1 MTEENTPDKPKEK
14 REQRRLNF
22 GWLELVTL
30 GYLLFMLSL
39 VISPAVY
46 NASQARPASICVEKQ
61 KKIVHD
67 LVTEIYDKDGLLP
80 EAADWSAGL
89 KGYTPKDFKCP
100 TANTPAGTI
109 DYGFNPVM
117 DHRWIAHIGKPS
129 KAPLT
134 FDERDE
140 RPDYRHMSHLVIT
153 FLDEHVEIVSQ
164 PEAEAY
170 LNADPF
176 DNAPND
182 EKDEDG
188 E

>member
-1 MTEENTPDKPKEK
+1 MVEEKEQK
-14 REQRRLNF
+14 SGEKKRLNF

-30 GYLLFMLSL
+30 GYLLFALSL

-67 LVTEIYDKDGLLP
+67 LITSINDKDGLLP
-80 EAADWSAGL
+80 EASSWSAGL
-89 KGYTPKDFKCP
+89 KDYTPKDFKCP
-100 TANTPAGTI
+100 AVNTPEGTI
-109 DYGFNPVM
+109 DYGFNTVM
-117 DHRWIAHIGKPS
+117 DHRWIAHISKPE

-134 FDERDE
+134 YDERDE
-140 RPDYRHMSHLVIT
+140 RPDYRHMSHLVIS

-176 DNAPND
+176 DNAPEG
-182 EKDEDG
+182 EKSG